1 MPLSRGDNGE
11 VIIPTPTEI
20 AEMKANGEG
29 EWVELLERP
38 VPPAQTEEEWRMQE
52 TLRQRGKRTE
62 ESKDE
67 RERDDQQRVEDLF

>member
-11 VIIPTPTEI
+11 VIIPTPAEI

-52 TLRQRGKRTE
+52 TLRQRGKRQA
-62 ESKDE
+62 SKNN
-67 RERDDQQRVEDLF
+67 LWKNLPGNANKNTN